1 MTATAKTKCC
11 ERLTPSDTETLNVVV
26 LNTEP
31 KMSVVFFFQAEDGIR
46 DWSVTGVQTC
56 ALPISLPGYTRGCH
70 RSFQSTDGFFSRLVW
85 MHSPFFLGSAPSHDQ
100 GKVVPDESRTLW
112 AFRFR
117 SHVGSYGE
125 ILPVNSVF
133 LRVPVD
139 GKPQTELAR
148 RESQQ
153 MGRML

>member
-56 ALPISLPGYTRGCH
+56 ALPISLPGRLDRTADDPNVAQPLAGFVLFDVERASFGHHARG
-70 RSFQSTDGFFSRLVW
+70 
-85 MHSPFFLGSAPSHDQ
+85 
-100 GKVVPDESRTLW
+100 E
-112 AFRFR
+112 
-117 SHVGSYGE
+117 
-125 ILPVNSVF
+125 PVAIGF
-133 LRVPVD
+133 LRRRSQCHERGAHEVD
-139 GKPQTELAR
+139 RSEERRVGKAWKWRGAR
-148 RESQQ
+148 
-153 MGRML
+153 GRIKTA